1 MPNKQLK
8 AFSLVEV
15 LVTILLS
22 SIVIAGAYSSYQ
34 MVDLQYIK
42 NKEISDMHTQG
53 RAVMRILERD
63 IRMAGFEYRDK
74 NGNIVKGGISKP
86 IEINNRCSDKC
97 RDEIT
102 IIYDYYDEEL
112 KKLERI
118 KTKYYYNHPYLMKNQ
133 SVLFGNRW
141 VKRSKFSLDKM
152 SKIDNLQFKH
162 STLADN
168 IIDITFSMK
177 TTSKYNFRF
186 STSNKDYISEF
197 FSSAALVRNMKHE

>member
-53 RAVMRILERD
+53 RAVIRILERD

-168 IIDITFSMK
+168 IIDIAFSMK

-186 STSNKDYISEF
+186 SSNKDYISEF

>member
-63 IRMAGFEYRDK
+63 IRMQVL
-74 NGNIVKGGISKP
+74 NTV
-86 IEINNRCSDKC
+86 
-97 RDEIT
+97 
-102 IIYDYYDEEL
+102 
-112 KKLERI
+112 I
-118 KTKYYYNHPYLMKNQ
+118 KTATLSKVVYQ
-133 SVLFGNRW
+133 S
-141 VKRSKFSLDKM
+141 
-152 SKIDNLQFKH
+152 Q
-162 STLADN
+162 
-168 IIDITFSMK
+168 
-177 TTSKYNFRF
+177 
-186 STSNKDYISEF
+186 
-197 FSSAALVRNMKHE
+197 

>member
-168 IIDITFSMK
+168 IIDIAFSMK
-177 TTSKYNFRF
+177 TTSKYISRF
-186 STSNKDYISEF
+186 SSNKDYISEF

>member
-86 IEINNRCSDKC
+86 IEINNRCSDC
-97 RDEIT
+97 LLYTSPSPRD
-102 IIYDYYDEEL
+102 
-112 KKLERI
+112 
-118 KTKYYYNHPYLMKNQ
+118 
-133 SVLFGNRW
+133 S
-141 VKRSKFSLDKM
+141 
-152 SKIDNLQFKH
+152 
-162 STLADN
+162 
-168 IIDITFSMK
+168 
-177 TTSKYNFRF
+177 
-186 STSNKDYISEF
+186 
-197 FSSAALVRNMKHE
+197 

>member
-133 SVLFGNRW
+133 SVLSGNRW

-168 IIDITFSMK
+168 IIDIAFSMK
-177 TTSKYNFRF
+177 TTSKYISRF
-186 STSNKDYISEF
+186 SSNKDYISEF

>member
-97 RDEIT
+97 RGEIT

-133 SVLFGNRW
+133 SVLSGNSW

-177 TTSKYNFRF
+177 TTSKYISRF
-186 STSNKDYISEF
+186 SSNKDYISEF